1 MFPKLAKE
9 GRIVLVK
16 GLLNVIDNN
25 GDPRQAYGMFRNGV
39 LYISD

>member
-16 GLLNVIDNN
+16 GLLNVVDKSGN
-25 GDPRQAYGMFRNGV
+25 PRQAYGMFRNGV